1 MPSRGVN
8 RSLYSGIF
16 DHPEFQALP
25 AQARHV
31 LLTTRLCAQAGPGA
45 IFTCYPEVLA
55 RQAGLPA
62 RQIERALKA
71 LEAAGWIQREGLIV
85 WVVNGLRYDPSM
97 HLSDPKHQKAVAR
110 AVSALPRLSIVLR
123 FCDYY
128 KITRPFDGPSKH
140 ETTLALPKTE
150 YRVPNTEDRIPSSAG
165 SSTSAGA
172 GIAAWNGYA
181 ESYQLRYG
189 VEPVRNAKVNSQ
201 LALFVKRIP
210 AVEVAAVAAWYLGN
224 NAALYVRAG
233 HPVDLLLRDAEKLR
247 TEWAT
252 GQRVT
257 ETGARASDQRQER
270 GGIAERLLRKAATQE
285 AHHAES

>member
-8 RSLYSGIF
+8 RSLYAGIF

-55 RQAGLPA
+55 RQAGLPP
-62 RQIERALKA
+62 RQIERALTA

-150 YRVPNTEDRIPSSAG
+150 YRRPNTEDRVPKE
-165 SSTSAGA
+165 AGA
-172 GIAAWNGYA
+172 PA
-181 ESYQLRYG
+181 ETAGPAPAPSLIQFR
-189 VEPVRNAKVNSQ
+189 VPTSISE
-201 LALFVKRIP
+201 ALDRAPRLGADRRIRTP
-210 AVEVAAVAAWYLGN
+210 AYWQ
-224 NAALYVRAG
+224 ALVRAHAGVNYG
-233 HPVDLLLRDAEKLR
+233 HEILKAEAWMVANPAKAPRKNLAR
-247 TEWAT
+247 FMAT
-252 GQRVT
+252 WIG
-257 ETGARASDQRQER
+257 RA
-270 GGIAERLLRKAATQE
+270 E
-285 AHHAES
+285 APEEEAD